1 MAVQAPQALQALQAA
16 LAAED
21 AAIYG
26 YGVAG
31 AHLSGDQQAAAQ
43 QYWTRHRQARD
54 ALTDMITARDAT
66 PVAALAYYDL
76 PVTVTSAATAATL
89 AATLEDGVT
98 AAYLGMVA
106 VDSRQIRQYGALAM
120 QDCAVRAAYW
130 RGSTVAFPGLPL
142 PKIRT
147 ACGSRTGSDGALR
160 RHRSRAPDRALFRN
174 WFHERQIF
182 AAHETG
188 LGGGQGFAAGRSR
201 TLAAS

>member
-1 MAVQAPQALQALQAA
+1 MQVLQALQALQAA

-31 AHLSGDQQAAAQ
+31 AHLSGSQQATAQ
-43 QYWTRHRQARD
+43 QYWTSHREARD

-76 PVTVTSAATAATL
+76 PVTVTDTATAATL

-106 VDSRQIRQYGALAM
+106 VASRRLRQYGALAM

-130 RGSTVAFPGLPL
+130 RGSTAAFPGLPL
-142 PKIRT
+142 P
-147 ACGSRTGSDGALR
+147 
-160 RHRSRAPDRALFRN
+160 RS
-174 WFHERQIF
+174 ERPVVPV
-182 AAHETG
+182 
-188 LGGGQGFAAGRSR
+188 AG
-201 TLAAS
+201 